1 MAGFYKPFTTKIK
14 NKPIIV
20 YPCIGIEKVLDRNSS
35 DSIENHLESLYSI
48 NSNLLTPGEYHIVIL
63 WDEASD
69 NKNADSVD
77 VMSDIWIF
85 DKLDSWG
92 SGPLVDVK
100 IFRNMKWIRAS
111 KSGLFHS
118 DLKLGSKILNQQ
130 NIGEIT
136 NIFGDH
142 IAHVKS
148 PCSGM
153 IVGLATNPKVHQGD
167 AIVHIA
173 KK

>member
-100 IFRNMKWIRAS
+100 IFRNMNPENSIGVSAGDGLLMLGREEEIRRD
-111 KSGLFHS
+111 S
-118 DLKLGSKILNQQ
+118 DSLENYLKGSRARLP
-130 NIGEIT
+130 EDIT
-136 NIFGDH
+136 PTEEF
-142 IAHVKS
+142 K
-148 PCSGM
+148 
-153 IVGLATNPKVHQGD
+153 L
-167 AIVHIA
+167 
-173 KK
+173 